1 MRRDLVNET
10 SQLLGI
16 KNKEMIEKD
25 IILHEILYEISKDR
39 FFSDN
44 FAFKG
49 GSCLVKSHL
58 GYFRFSEDIDFTW
71 KKQNV
76 FEKKSQKKIRSYLSD
91 IINKTGKVFED
102 ISQKRGLDFKC
113 VKNNAD
119 YVEFGG
125 SNKFCTFK
133 IWFNSEFRERSFIK
147 VQISFVEKLYFP
159 FKKKRLKSLVSDN
172 KIKIEIEK
180 MLPEHKE
187 YFKTIGFDVY
197 DIREILCE
205 KIRAILTRRGT
216 KARDFVDVFLI
227 SKQMGIKP
235 ANMEEQITNKT
246 LFTLEL
252 YDKYRNNLKNKII
265 LLESGKFFDWG
276 CEKDMLI
283 LKLDEI
289 DFYVF
294 LNQLQKFLK
303 EIAQRIN
310 SK

>member
-25 IILHEILYEISKDR
+25 AILHEILADLSKDK

-49 GSCLVKSHL
+49 GTCLVKSHL
-58 GYFRFSEDIDFTW
+58 GYFRFSEDVDFTW
-71 KKQNV
+71 KKQDV
-76 FEKKSQKKIRSYLSD
+76 FEKKSHKKIRSYLSD
-91 IINKTGKVFED
+91 VINKTGKVFEG

-113 VKNNAD
+113 VKSNAD
-119 YVEFGG
+119 YVELGG

-133 IWFNSEFRERSFIK
+133 LWFDSEFRQRSFIK
-147 VQISFVEKLYFP
+147 VQINFVEKLYFP
-159 FKKKRLKSLVSDN
+159 FKKKRLKSLVSNN
-172 KIKIEIEK
+172 KKKLEE
-180 MLPEHKE
+180 MFPEHKE
-187 YFKTIGFDVY
+187 YFNTIGFEVY
-197 DIREILCE
+197 DVKEILCE

-216 KARDFVDVFLI
+216 KARDFVDVYLI

-235 ANMEEQITNKT
+235 SNMEEQIIGKT
-246 LFTLEL
+246 IFTLEL
-252 YDKYRNNLKNKII
+252 YDKYRKNLKNKTK
-265 LLESGKFFDWG
+265 LLESGRFFDWG
-276 CEKDMLI
+276 YEKGLLI
-283 LKLDEI
+283 LKLDEK

>member
-25 IILHEILYEISKDR
+25 AILHEILADLSKDK

-49 GSCLVKSHL
+49 GTCLVKSHL
-58 GYFRFSEDIDFTW
+58 GYFRFSEDVDFTW
-71 KKQNV
+71 KKQDV

-91 IINKTGKVFED
+91 VINKTGKVFEG

-113 VKNNAD
+113 VKSNAD
-119 YVEFGG
+119 YVELGG

-133 IWFNSEFRERSFIK
+133 LWFDSEFRERSFIK
-147 VQISFVEKLYFP
+147 VQINFVEKLYFP
-159 FKKKRLKSLVSDN
+159 FKKKRLKSLVSNN
-172 KIKIEIEK
+172 KKKLEE
-180 MLPEHKE
+180 MFPEHKE
-187 YFKTIGFDVY
+187 YFNTIGFEVY
-197 DIREILCE
+197 DVKEILCE

-216 KARDFVDVFLI
+216 KARDFVDVYLI

-235 ANMEEQITNKT
+235 SNMEEQIIGKT
-246 LFTLEL
+246 IFTLEL
-252 YDKYRNNLKNKII
+252 YDKYRKNLKNKTK
-265 LLESGKFFDWG
+265 LLESGRFFDWG
-276 CEKDMLI
+276 YEKGLLI
-283 LKLDEI
+283 LKLDEK